1 MIPICIVL
9 AASLASILRHVKVDK
24 LYASLILVAVSGAMG
39 LGWALNLMADLVV
52 FGLLPISVVSALMA
66 TRLAQN
72 LGAVRLHEPDEHKLT
87 EKLGRY

>member
-9 AASLASILRHVKVDK
+9 AASLASIMRHVKVDK
-24 LYASLILVAVSGAMG
+24 LYALLIFVAVSGSMG

-66 TRLAQN
+66 IRLAQN
-72 LGAVRLHEPDEHKLT
+72 LGAARLHELDEHKLT
-87 EKLGRY
+87 EK